1 MMNFDAIAFDLDG
14 TLVDSAPDI
23 AHALN
28 AGLDEVRLQR
38 FDLDRVRGWIGDGP
52 DALIARAM
60 NAQDLDAISTAVLT
74 PRVRAAFDRAT
85 LAAPLQH
92 GQVYDGVAE
101 LLAQLKP
108 HRPLVVVTNKP
119 TRLARAVLEAAG
131 LLDCFAAVHGA
142 DTKAQRKPSPLLLEN
157 AADQLGV
164 STGRLLMVG
173 DSILDLRAA
182 HAAGAQAALVQWGYG
197 HLAVPE
203 TLDAWRVAT
212 PAQLAARLHL
222 QSAPCAQNT

>member
-1 MMNFDAIAFDLDG
+1 MNFDAIAFDLDG

-28 AGLDEVRLQR
+28 AGLDEARLRR
-38 FDLDRVRGWIGDGP
+38 FDLDRVRSWIGDGP

-60 NAQDLDAISTAVLT
+60 NAQDLDAFSTALLT
-74 PRVRAAFDRAT
+74 PLVRSAFDSAT
-85 LAAPLQH
+85 LAAPLKD
-92 GQVYDGVAE
+92 GRVYDGVAE

-108 HRPLVVVTNKP
+108 QRPLVVVTNKP
-119 TRLARAVLEAAG
+119 TPLARAVLEAAG

-157 AADQLGV
+157 AADGLGI
-164 STGRLLMVG
+164 STDRLLMVG

-182 HAAGAQAALVQWGYG
+182 HAAGAQAALVEWGYG
-197 HLAVPE
+197 HLEVPE
-203 TLDAWRVAT
+203 SLDAWRVPT
-212 PAQLAARLHL
+212 PAHLAARLRV
-222 QSAPCAQNT
+222 QTAPCDQNT

>member
-1 MMNFDAIAFDLDG
+1 M
-14 TLVDSAPDI
+14 
-23 AHALN
+23 
-28 AGLDEVRLQR
+28 
-38 FDLDRVRGWIGDGP
+38 
-52 DALIARAM
+52 
-60 NAQDLDAISTAVLT
+60 
-74 PRVRAAFDRAT
+74 PRVRDAFDRAT
-85 LAAPLQH
+85 RAAPLQH
-92 GQVYDGVAE
+92 GQVYDGIAE
-101 LLAQLKP
+101 LLGQLKP
-108 HRPLVVVTNKP
+108 LRPLAVVTNKP
-119 TRLARAVLEAAG
+119 TRLARAVLQAAG
-131 LLDCFAAVHGA
+131 LLDCFATVHGA

-197 HLAVPE
+197 HLTVPE

-222 QSAPCAQNT
+222 QSTPCAQNT